1 LAFFY
6 LDLVEHINNV
16 KLSIELSYIKLKKR
30 FLKKRKRVTV
40 LNYSLPPGF
49 LANKTEETIKKVLT

>member
-1 LAFFY
+1 M
-6 LDLVEHINNV
+6 NNV

-40 LNYSLPPGF
+40 LDYNY
-49 LANKTEETIKKVLT
+49 I